1 MVNPEHLAR
10 IIGTPIKL
18 VLCGLDF
25 AGKTALVYR
34 WKTGKFNPN
43 LSPTLSP
50 TLESVSI
57 RGGLVSASV
66 FDLGGQEKLRKQ
78 WKAYLEKGNAV
89 IFVIDT
95 HDKDRYL
102 EMRDEFNTRV
112 LPELGEK
119 PCIIICNKLDLIYK
133 KNQKQPINEL
143 TNEVEESIQKLL
155 HLSIKKDLIGQ
166 FDVIATSMVN
176 GLGLKKVAQF
186 LRLRLASS

>member
-10 IIGTPIKL
+10 ITGSPVKL

-25 AGKTALVYR
+25 AGKTALIYR
-34 WKTGKFNPN
+34 WKTGKFNPD

-57 RGGLVSASV
+57 RGGLVYATV
-66 FDLGGQEKLRKQ
+66 FDLGGQRKLRKQ
-78 WKAYLEKGNAV
+78 WKAYLERGNAV
-89 IFVIDT
+89 IFVIDA
-95 HDKDRYL
+95 HDKERYF
-102 EMRDEFNTRV
+102 EMRDEFNNRV

-119 PCIIICNKLDLIYK
+119 PCAIICNKLDLIYK
-133 KNQKQPINEL
+133 QSQKQSINEL
-143 TNEVEESIQKLL
+143 IIEVEETIQKLL
-155 HLSIKKDLIGQ
+155 QLSIKKEDLGQ

-186 LRLRLASS
+186 LRLRLA

>member
-10 IIGTPIKL
+10 IIGSPVKL

-57 RGGLVSASV
+57 RGGLVDATV
-66 FDLGGQEKLRKQ
+66 FDLGGQEKLRNQ
-78 WKAYLEKGNAV
+78 WKAYLEKGDAV
-89 IFVIDT
+89 IFVIDA
-95 HDKDRYL
+95 HDKERYL
-102 EMRDEFNTRV
+102 EMRDEFNSRV

-119 PCIIICNKLDLIYK
+119 PCLIACNKLDLIYD

-143 TNEVEESIQKLL
+143 IIEVEETIQELL
-155 HLSIKKDLIGQ
+155 NLSIKKEVIGQ
-166 FDVIATSMVN
+166 FDVVATSMVN
-176 GLGLKKVAQF
+176 GLGLKKITQF
-186 LRLRLASS
+186 LRLKLAS

>member
-1 MVNPEHLAR
+1 MINPEHLAR
-10 IIGTPIKL
+10 IIGSPIKL

-57 RGGLVSASV
+57 RGGLISATV

-78 WKAYLEKGNAV
+78 WKTYLKKGNAV
-89 IFVIDT
+89 IFVIDA
-95 HDKDRYL
+95 HDKERYL
-102 EMRDEFNTRV
+102 EMKDEFNSRV

-119 PCIIICNKLDLIYK
+119 PCIVVCNKLDLIYIQ
-133 KNQKQPINEL
+133 NQKQPINEL
-143 TNEVEESIQKLL
+143 TIEVEETIQKLL
-155 HLSIKKDLIGQ
+155 HLSIKKESIGQ
-166 FDVIATSMVN
+166 FDVIAASMVN
-176 GLGLKKVAQF
+176 GLGLKKITQF